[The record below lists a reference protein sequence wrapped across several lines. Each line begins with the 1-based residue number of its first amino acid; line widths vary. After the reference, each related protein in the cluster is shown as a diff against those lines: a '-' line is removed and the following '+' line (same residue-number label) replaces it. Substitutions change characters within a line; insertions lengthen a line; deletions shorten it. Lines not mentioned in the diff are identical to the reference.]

1 MTFVAPQRRFSFCL
15 VGGGRAGTGVAL
27 ALKGA
32 GHSVAGVSSRSKS
45 SAAAAAARLD
55 APVVDPAALPPCDVV
70 LLGVPESALTP
81 VAVRIA
87 PGLGRGTVVWHV
99 AGAAGIRPLEAVVSA
114 GALRLAL
121 HPVQA
126 FPDPGAGLARLAGS
140 AWGLTCDE
148 GLEEWARAV
157 ATEDLGGRV
166 FDLAE
171 DDRPVWHAAA
181 VTAASGAVAI
191 MSLGERLLESIGVG
205 AAGEVLGPLAS
216 AAIANASERGATA
229 SLTGPAVRGEWATVT
244 SHLDALERR
253 APELVEPYREATRL
267 IFRVAAR
274 AGKVTPEARVAA
286 AAVLGDASSTGRLDE
301 RREA

>member
-1 MTFVAPQRRFSFCL
+1 MTFVAPPRPFSFCL
-15 VGGGRAGTGVAL
+15 VGGGRAGTAVAL

-32 GHSVAGVSSRSKS
+32 GHAVAGVASRSKS

-55 APVVDPAALPPCDVV
+55 APVVAPNALPPCDVV
-70 LLGVPESALTP
+70 LLGVPESALEP
-81 VAVRIA
+81 VAARIA
-87 PGLGRGTVVWHV
+87 PALGRGTVVWHL
-99 AGAAGIRPLEAVVSA
+99 AGAAGIRALEAVASA
-114 GALRLAL
+114 GAVRLAL

-126 FPDPGAGLARLAGS
+126 FPDHDAGLARLPGS

-148 GLEEWARAV
+148 GLRLWARTI

-171 DDRPVWHAAA
+171 EDRPVWHAAA

-205 AAGEVLGPLAS
+205 AAGDVLGPLAS
-216 AAIANASERGATA
+216 AAVANASERGATA

-244 SHLDALERR
+244 AHLDALRR
-253 APELVEPYREATRL
+253 GAPDLVEPYREATRL
-267 IFRVAAR
+267 IFRAALR
-274 AGKVTPEARVAA
+274 AGKVTPEARAA
-286 AAVLGDASSTGRLDE
+286 AAAALGETT
-301 RREA
+301 